1 MKLLLFVL
9 ATIQI
14 SPSAQ
19 VVQTRTFQIMAP
31 QGWVVADTGG
41 LIWLNHSTGASVMVL
56 RSRQTE
62 KLDSFARRGAERIM
76 SPLGF
81 AKFDEPR
88 RFTGNGEE
96 WVQYEIRGNRLSERR
111 RILYRAVRRKSGLI
125 EFVYEN
131 SEDRFDVLLTEAQTI
146 ASSVQE
152 IPEAPTRGRATRPI
166 R

>member
-31 QGWVVADTGG
+31 QGWVVADTAG

-76 SPLGF
+76 SPL
-81 AKFDEPR
+81 DEPR